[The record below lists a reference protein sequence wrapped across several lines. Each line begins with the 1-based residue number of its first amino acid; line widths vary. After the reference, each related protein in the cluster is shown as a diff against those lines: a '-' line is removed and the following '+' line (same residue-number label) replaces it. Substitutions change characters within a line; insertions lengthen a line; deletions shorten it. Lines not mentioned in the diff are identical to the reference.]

1 MEEAGI
7 KANPSDRLA
16 DPVQWPPMSVIIT
29 HAPAD
34 LWQTARDFLN
44 LLFNLFGG
52 PEDVAFRHTL
62 TTKPHRLLRDWI
74 RAGEAFMRRLLLIEA
89 SFYPKPN
96 TRPLL
101 RPQHKRVRKLMHYEA
116 EQPEQWRVSFR
127 IFTEARRLPA
137 GKRRLK
143 STPSRFHSAWP
154 LAERYEALLRV
165 FNNPAPYARR
175 LAWRLY
181 ATPHRARE
189 LTAHPENA
197 PGCVGAVVF
206 DRAGAVCAQA
216 SKRFEP
222 G

>member
-1 MEEAGI
+1 
-7 KANPSDRLA
+7 
-16 DPVQWPPMSVIIT
+16 MSAIVT

-52 PEDVAFRHTL
+52 PEDIAFRHTL

-89 SFYPKPN
+89 SFFPKPN

-101 RPQHKRVRKLMHYEA
+101 RPLRKRVRKLMHFEA
-116 EQPEQWRVSFR
+116 EQPEHWRVSFR
-127 IFTEARRLPA
+127 CLIAERRLPA
-137 GKRRLK
+137 GKHRSR
-143 STPSRFHSAWP
+143 SAPSRFHSAWP

-175 LAWRLY
+175 LARRLY
-181 ATPHRARE
+181 ATPHRVRE
-189 LTAHPENA
+189 LTAHPESA
-197 PGCVGAVVF
+197 PGCVGAVAF
-206 DRAGAVCAQA
+206 ERAGAECKQA